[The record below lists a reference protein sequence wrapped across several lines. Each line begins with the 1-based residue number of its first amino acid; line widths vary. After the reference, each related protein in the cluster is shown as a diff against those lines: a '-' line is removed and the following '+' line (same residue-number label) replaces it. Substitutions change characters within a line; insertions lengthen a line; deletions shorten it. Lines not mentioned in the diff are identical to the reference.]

1 MARERERAQSE
12 AADAA
17 DRLRKSLDDLSAA
30 RAQATAAQDVVQ
42 RQDKMLNSQG
52 QSFELEVR
60 RERCHRL

>member
-17 DRLRKSLDDLSAA
+17 ERLRKSLDDLSAA

-60 RERCHRL
+60 RER